1 MTGARMTVRAQ
12 VDATMGRL
20 GPAAWAATAAG
31 GLLAVVSAF
40 LRWTFDSSFAGNLT
54 FSGSPGGS
62 QWWTLLLGVLTVAG
76 AVVSGPVRLIAGAR
90 AVAATRA
97 AAVCGFALM
106 LLTVLEIAIS
116 LHGLANL
123 ASGAWLGLVGTLVA
137 LLASRGLVAPAT
149 GAGVDARGRRPVV
162 LPAAVE
168 IGLLV
173 LGIALCVYVA
183 SVLLGE
189 PEAVLFVAKVVF
201 VGSVAFV
208 AHRVGLSAWFSR
220 MSERHRGVVP
230 IAALLG
236 AAAFPLTQNGNDT
249 NMSIAY
255 QILVFAAAAI
265 GLNIVIGYAGLLD
278 LGYVAFVGAG
288 AYTSAILSGAPSAPD
303 WWHPPFLVAF
313 LAGGLVSALLG
324 VLIGLPTLRL
334 RGDYLAIV
342 TLAFGEIFHQVVSN
356 LDGTNGPAV
365 TGGDNGLPGVG
376 PIRIGSFSF
385 NDSHQF
391 FGIPVTTF
399 SNYYLLLLVLVALIV
414 FSVGRVSRSRIGRAW
429 VAIREDET
437 AAEAMGIS
445 TYRLKLL
452 AFAGGALLAGL
463 GGAIRPHADTLASP
477 DSYVFQQSTLLVAAV
492 VLGGMGN
499 IPGVILGSTILALL
513 PEKLRFLDNNR
524 LLVFGLAL
532 IIVMRFRP
540 EGLLP
545 STRRR
550 LELHTETDEP
560 PPVVRT
566 EPEGVL

>member
-1 MTGARMTVRAQ
+1 MTVSTVVARL
-12 VDATMGRL
+12 DRLLSGL
-20 GPAAWAATAAG
+20 GPAAWVAIFVGGVVAAAST
-31 GLLAVVSAF
+31 L

-54 FSGSPGGS
+54 YSGSPGGS
-62 QWWTLLLGVLTVAG
+62 QWWTLALGLLTAAG
-76 AVVSGPVRLIAGAR
+76 ALLCGPLQLIRRDR

-97 AAVCGFALM
+97 AAVCGFLFM
-106 LLTVLEIAIS
+106 VLTALEIAIS

-123 ASGAWLGLVGTLVA
+123 AFGAWLGLVGTLVA
-137 LLASRGLVAPAT
+137 VIGSRGIPT
-149 GAGVDARGRRPVV
+149 VDAPPPAARRGAR
-162 LPAAVE
+162 LPAAAE
-168 IGLLV
+168 ILILV
-173 LGIALCVYVA
+173 AGIALCVYVA
-183 SVLLGE
+183 SILLGE

-201 VGSVAFV
+201 IASVALI
-208 AHRVGLSAWFSR
+208 AARLGLTGGFSA
-220 MSERHRGVVP
+220 MSARHPGIVP
-230 IAALLG
+230 VAALLG

-288 AYTSAILSGAPSAPD
+288 AYTSAVLSGAPSAPN

-313 LAGGLVSALLG
+313 LMGGIVSALLG
-324 VLIGLPTLRL
+324 ILIGLPTLRL

-342 TLAFGEIFHQVVSN
+342 TLAFGEIFHQIVSN
-356 LDGTNGPAV
+356 LDGTNGPQV
-365 TGGDNGLPGVG
+365 TGGANGIFGIPPVD
-376 PIRIGSFSF
+376 IGSFNF
-385 NDSHQF
+385 NKTHQL
-391 FGIPVTTF
+391 FGIPITTF
-399 SNYYLLLLVLVALIV
+399 SNYYLLLLILIALIV

-452 AFAGGALLAGL
+452 AFAGGALLAGF
-463 GGAIRPHADTLASP
+463 GGAIRPHADTLVSP

-499 IPGVILGSTILALL
+499 IPGVILGSTILTML
-513 PEKLRFLDNNR
+513 PEKLRFLENNR
-524 LLVFGLAL
+524 LLVFGIAL
-532 IIVMRFRP
+532 IVVMRFRP

-550 LELHTETDEP
+550 LELHTETDEAP
-560 PPVVRT
+560 PPVTPAVAA
-566 EPEGVL
+566 EIAS

>member
-1 MTGARMTVRAQ
+1 VTVS
-12 VDATMGRL
+12 DATARLDVVLGRL
-20 GPAAWAATAAG
+20 GPAAWVLTLVG
-31 GLLAVVSAF
+31 GLGAAASTL

-54 FSGSPGGS
+54 YSGSPGGS
-62 QWWTLLLGVLTVAG
+62 QWWTLVLGLLTALG
-76 AVVSGPVRLIAGAR
+76 ALLCGPLHLIDDVRAL
-90 AVAATRA
+90 AATRA
-97 AAVCGFALM
+97 AAFCGFGFM
-106 LLTVLEIAIS
+106 LLTALEIAIS

-123 ASGAWLGLVGTLVA
+123 AFGAWLGLAATL
-137 LLASRGLVAPAT
+137 LGSIASRGLTAPVRDT
-149 GAGVDARGRRPVV
+149 GRTPERRPGQ

-168 IGLLV
+168 IAVLV
-173 LGIALCVYVA
+173 VGIAFCVYVA

-189 PEAVLFVAKVVF
+189 PEAVLFVGKVVF
-201 VGSVAFV
+201 VSSMGLIAS
-208 AHRVGLSAWFSR
+208 RVGLVARFSR
-220 MSERHRGVVP
+220 MSARHPGVVP
-230 IAALLG
+230 VAALLG

-303 WWHPPFLVAF
+303 WWHPPFFVAF
-313 LAGGLVSALLG
+313 LMGGLVSALLG

-342 TLAFGEIFHQVVSN
+342 TLAFGEIFEQVVSN
-356 LDGTNGPAV
+356 LDGTNGPQV
-365 TGGDNGLPGVG
+365 TGGSNGIFGVP
-376 PIRIGSFSF
+376 PIQVGRFDFSTT
-385 NDSHQF
+385 HQL
-391 FGIPVTTF
+391 FGIPITAF
-399 SNYYLLLLVLVALIV
+399 SNYYLLLLVLIAVIV

-463 GGAIRPHADTLASP
+463 GGAIRPHVDTAVSP

-499 IPGVILGSTILALL
+499 IPGVILGSTILTML
-513 PEKLRFLDNNR
+513 PEKLRFLENNR
-524 LLVFGLAL
+524 LLVFGIAL
-532 IIVMRFRP
+532 IVVMRFRP

-550 LELHTETDEP
+550 LELHTENDEAP
-560 PPVVRT
+560 PTVAPAGTGVV
-566 EPEGVL
+566 L